1 MNKTGL
7 LIATAFCAFAIS
19 CTQESQNS
27 APASAGQPVATVSP
41 SPVVEGSPSPADA
54 AGGMAT
60 REAGDTSAEEFEGT
74 TGVVEKKRSTMAPAV
89 LKEIRTGKH
98 PSFDRTVFEFQGDAV
113 PGYKIEYVKKAVN
126 CGSGESVEIG
136 GKGFLLVQLTP
147 AQAHT
152 EQGAATINDRQRVLN
167 LPALKEMKIICD
179 FEADVQALLGLNAVT
194 RYRVLELSKPARLV
208 VDIKH

>member
-1 MNKTGL
+1 MNKTSL
-7 LIATAFCAFAIS
+7 VIATAFCVFAIS

-41 SPVVEGSPSPADA
+41 SPVAATSPSPAEA
-54 AGGMAT
+54 AGGLAT
-60 REAGDTSAEEFEGT
+60 PEPGDTSAEEFEGT

-98 PSFDRTVFEFQGDAV
+98 ASFDRAVFEFHGDSI
-113 PGYKIEYVKKAVN
+113 PSYKIEYVKRAVS

-152 EQGAATINDRQRVLN
+152 EQGTATIAERNRVLN
-167 LPALKEMKIICD
+167 LPALKELKVICD
-179 FEADVQALLGLNAVT
+179 FEADVQALLGLNAAT

-208 VDIKH
+208 IDLKH